1 MSWLELL
8 NNLESGAVRAAS
20 QNESGQWE
28 ANVEVKQG
36 ILEAFKNGTNTEF
49 AGGFVD
55 KHNLAPQEFSTEDGV
70 RMVPGGTSVR
80 RGAYVA
86 KGTIIMPPAY
96 VNIGAYIDEGT
107 MVDSHA
113 LVGS

>member
-20 QNESGQWE
+20 QNESGQWQ

-55 KHNLAPQEFSTEDGV
+55 KHNLAPQEFSTDDGV
-70 RMVPGGTSVR
+70 RMVPINASSSTTTGLAPIGSST
-80 RGAYVA
+80 
-86 KGTIIMPPAY
+86 PP
-96 VNIGAYIDEGT
+96 
-107 MVDSHA
+107 S
-113 LVGS
+113 